1 MGLFSTESAVNPG
14 RTSMTSILVVDD
26 ERIIRDGC
34 VRILSKEGL
43 AVHTAGGGDEGLNLL
58 RENSFDLLLLD
69 LKMPGLSGMEVLQ
82 RVREGFPGLLVVVI
96 TGYATVESAVEAMK
110 AGAYDFIPKPFTPDQ
125 LRIVVNR
132 ALEKKAL
139 EREAEQL
146 RVEREKGLR
155 EIAGEKSKIE
165 TILRCMADGV
175 LVTDQEGQVVW
186 HNPSV
191 VKMLKRVAPPA
202 LGQPLWDWVED
213 QGLQEWIGKI
223 RQVCSEKSPAVSQEV
238 TLGEVTLMAHTAPVL
253 EERGAI
259 LGTVTVLRDISMLK
273 AMDRMKSDFVAMVS
287 HELRAPLASV
297 EQQLSV
303 ILAGI
308 LGEINERQR
317 GMVARAK
324 ERTHGL
330 ISLINDL
337 LDLAKIE
344 AGVVVQYRERLSIAE
359 VLEKALEI
367 FKGEAEGKNMT
378 LRLTSTP
385 SLPPVMA
392 DRRNME
398 EVFLNLLSNAVK
410 YTQEGG
416 WVRVEAR
423 PEGSYLCVQVEDN
436 GIGISAED
444 LPHIFDKFY
453 RVKNAQTR
461 KIVGTG
467 LGLPIVKRIVEAHL
481 GTVEVESQPGSG
493 SKFRVYLPLD
503 PYREGRHEETL
514 STPGSGNFRSPS

>member
-1 MGLFSTESAVNPG
+1 MAFPRERAA
-14 RTSMTSILVVDD
+14 MASILVVDD

-34 VRILSKEGL
+34 LRILGKLGYE
-43 AVHTAGGGDEGLNLL
+43 VREAGSGEEGLNLL
-58 RENSFDLLLLD
+58 QDGPCDLLLLD

-82 RVREGFPGLLVVVI
+82 RVRENHPGLMVVVI

-125 LRIVVNR
+125 LRLVVHR
-132 ALEKKAL
+132 ALEKRAL
-139 EREAEQL
+139 EMEAAGL
-146 RVEREKGLR
+146 RKERERGLR
-155 EIAGEKSKIE
+155 EIAGEKSRIK
-165 TILRCMADGV
+165 TIIHCMVDGV
-175 LVTDQEGQVVW
+175 LVTDHEGQVVLN
-186 HNPSV
+186 NPAAMR
-191 VKMLKRVAPPA
+191 MLKMTAPGDLGLPLREA
-202 LGQPLWDWVED
+202 LGRD
-213 QGLQEWIGKI
+213 GLEAWAEKIG
-223 RQVCSEKSPAVSQEV
+223 QVCGGKSPAVSQEIPI
-238 TLGEVTLMAHTAPVL
+238 GETTLMAHTAPVL
-253 EERGAI
+253 GEDGEI
-259 LGTVTVLRDISMLK
+259 LGAVTVLRDIGLLK

-308 LGEINERQR
+308 LGDINERQR
-317 GMVARAK
+317 DMMARAK
-324 ERTHGL
+324 ERTRGL
-330 ISLINDL
+330 ICLINDL

-344 AGVVVQYRERLSIAE
+344 AGVVIQYRERLSIAG
-359 VLEKALEI
+359 VLEKAVEI
-367 FKGEAEGKNMT
+367 LKGEAEAKNLT
-378 LRLTSTP
+378 LHLSAAP
-385 SLPPVMA
+385 SLPPVMG
-392 DRRNME
+392 DQRNME
-398 EVFLNLLSNAVK
+398 EVFLNLLSNAIK
-410 YTQEGG
+410 YTGEGG

-436 GIGISAED
+436 GIGISPED

-481 GTVEVESQPGSG
+481 GMVEVESQPGSG

-503 PYREGRHEETL
+503 PFWEERHEGKH
-514 STPGSGNFRSPS
+514 SAPDSGNFGSPS